1 MSASGDYWGPV
12 GVPDEGPADVP
23 AGGDGVRA
31 TNLRLR
37 GGREGDHPA
46 RWLTASMVALGV
58 LAGASA
64 VVSYAAQYRMVL
76 AAKAVAP
83 VAALEAG
90 IPDAAALVFASLGIA
105 LALHGRRAT
114 RARILNVGAV
124 ATSVTMNVLAA
135 GHGWRDLAIWAM
147 PPVAYALASDTAI
160 EVVRAWTIARQRA
173 LNESLAGED
182 ATPLAIVG
190 GLLLWVLRLAL
201 APASTLSGFRRWV
214 LEECPVAPGRRAGGT
229 TPGPGAE
236 VALRAHQAIAET
248 PAPGKPGSGPRSG
261 TKTERF
267 LALVAERHGPLS
279 EFPLASVSRVCSEL
293 APAADLN
300 LGAARTA
307 LRRHV
312 QAARNGSAS

>member
-182 ATPLAIVG
+182 ATPLAIAG
-190 GLLLWVLRLAL
+190 GLLWVLRLAL